1 MQQRTWEYS
10 MWQTASFIADSDGVA
25 PVWTERDGEGRSGWD
40 AMSEYG
46 KKGWEMISSFIVPVK
61 DEWGSRYRLVCTF
74 KRPVLEK

>member
-40 AMSEYG
+40 A
-46 KKGWEMISSFIVPVK
+46 ISHEPRNEFRGLSVEGIA
-61 DEWGSRYRLVCTF
+61 
-74 KRPVLEK
+74 